1 VTISARTANPLVQVS
16 DHGQSIWYDNIR
28 RSLIT
33 SGELARMVAE
43 DGLRGVT
50 SNPAIFEQAI
60 TGTDD
65 YAAEIE
71 RLHASGLG
79 DAKDIYERL
88 AIRDI
93 QDAAD
98 ILRPLYDASGRRD
111 GYVSLEVSPALAHD
125 TEGTIAEGERLWAA
139 VDRENLMVKVPATP
153 EGIPATRAMIGRGV
167 NVNVTLLFSQEAYER
182 VAEAYVAGLED
193 FRAAGGDVSR
203 VASVASFFISRI
215 DSVVDARLEALDAQ
229 QLLGRTAV
237 ANARLTY
244 ERYRELVATE
254 RWQRL
259 AAAGAQTQRLLWAS
273 TGTKN
278 PAYRDVIYVEELI
291 GPDTVN
297 TVPPATFDAFRDHG
311 HAAATLER
319 GLEEAHD
326 VMETLGELGI
336 DFDAV
341 AGSLLD
347 DGVRLFVDAF
357 DSLLGA
363 VAATAEHTS

>member
-1 VTISARTANPLVQVS
+1 MTITARTANPLVQVQNY
-16 DHGQSIWYDNIR
+16 GQSIWYDNIR
-28 RSLIT
+28 RSLLA

-50 SNPAIFEQAI
+50 SNPAIFEKAI
-60 TGTDD
+60 TGSDD
-65 YAAEIE
+65 YVAEIA
-71 RLHASGLG
+71 RLRASGLT
-79 DAKDIYERL
+79 DAKEIYERL

-98 ILRPLYDASGRRD
+98 ILHPLYDESGKRD

-139 VDRENLMVKVPATP
+139 VDSENLMIKVPATP
-153 EGIPATRAMIGRGV
+153 AGVPAIRALIGRGV
-167 NVNVTLLFSQEAYER
+167 NVNVTLLFSQAAYER

-215 DSVVDARLEALDAQ
+215 DSLVDARLEAFDAQ
-229 QLLGRTAV
+229 RLLGKTAI
-237 ANARLTY
+237 ANAKLTY

-278 PAYRDVIYVEELI
+278 PAFRDVVYVEELI
-291 GPDTVN
+291 GPETVN
-297 TVPPATFDAFRDHG
+297 TVPPATFEAFRDHG
-311 HAAATLER
+311 RAAATLER
-319 GLEEAHD
+319 GLEESHD
-326 VMETLGELGI
+326 VMQTLGELGI

-341 AGSLLD
+341 AQALLD
-347 DGVRLFVDAF
+347 DAVRLFVDAF